1 MRAAACLLILAAGAW
16 SYATSFRGVF
26 VLDDMRAIVMS
37 ETIRSLWPLP
47 GPLVPAPRSTVAGRP
62 VANLSFAV
70 NYALAP
76 APSTPAPAPAGAPA
90 GSVPVD
96 PLPFHAG
103 NLIIHLAAALTLA
116 GVVRRTLL
124 STRLAP
130 VFEAAADW
138 IALAV
143 ALVWVVHPLQTAAVT
158 YIVQRVESLMGL
170 FYLLTLYCSIRAFE
184 RTKGGWWEVAA
195 IASCALGMATKEVM
209 VTAPLMVAVWWWL
222 FAPAHPG
229 VPRRRGL
236 PLLAGLAATWLVLAL
251 LVAGER
257 RSPSLSTEW
266 DIVWRYLLAQA
277 EIVVHYVRLAFVP
290 SPLVFLYDWP
300 LGTSLGAV
308 AWQALLLT
316 VLVALTAIGVVRR
329 HPMSFIGAWFFLIL
343 APSSSVLPIVTEV
356 AAEHRMYLPLAA
368 VVSSVVIGAV
378 LLGRRLVP
386 SAKARAAAAAVAVAV
401 GVGVLGAE
409 TRDRNRAYWS
419 AVDLW
424 QDTVAKRPND
434 SRARVAY
441 GQALTDAGRLA
452 EAEAQLREGVSL
464 APNDPNARVRLGTVL
479 AQQGRFDEALPQ
491 FERTVALRP
500 DDADAHRFL
509 GEIHAMRGREA
520 AAVRHL
526 ERALAMLP
534 HDVGV
539 LARLAAILVSA
550 QDPSVR
556 NATRAHGARR
566 AGRSA
571 DGRAPSWPARDPVG
585 GSGRDRRVLRSR
597 RHGPPGSCR
606 RAGDG

>member
-1 MRAAACLLILAAGAW
+1 LRAAACLLILAAGAW
-16 SYATSFRGVF
+16 SYATSFQGVF
-26 VLDDMRAIVMS
+26 VLDDMRAIVRN
-37 ETIRSLWPLP
+37 ETIRSLWPLR
-47 GPLVPAPRSTVAGRP
+47 GPLSPAPRSTVAGRP

-76 APSTPAPAPAGAPA
+76 APSTAAPAPAGAPA
-90 GSVPVD
+90 GSVPVY
-96 PLPFHAG
+96 PAPFHAG

-124 STRLAP
+124 SARLAP

-143 ALVWVVHPLQTAAVT
+143 ALVWVTHPLQTAAVT
-158 YIVQRVESLMGL
+158 YVVQRVESLMGL

-184 RTKGGWWEVAA
+184 RTKAGWWEVAA

-209 VTAPLMVAVWWWL
+209 VTAPLIVAIWWRL
-222 FAPAHPG
+222 FAPARPG

-236 PLLAGLAATWLVLAL
+236 PLLAGVATTWVVLAL
-251 LVAGER
+251 LVSGER
-257 RSPSLSTEW
+257 RGPSLSTEW

-277 EIVVHYVRLAFVP
+277 EIIVHYVRLAFVP
-290 SPLVFLYDWP
+290 SSLVFLYDWP

-308 AWQALLLT
+308 AWQVLLLT
-316 VLVALTAIGVVRR
+316 VLVALTAIGISRR
-329 HPMSFIGAWFFLIL
+329 HPASFVGAWFFLIL

-368 VVSSVVIGAV
+368 VVSSVVVGV
-378 LLGRRLVP
+378 FLLGQRLVP
-386 SAKARAAAAAVAVAV
+386 SAKARAVAAAVAVAV

-409 TRDRNRAYWS
+409 TRDRNRVYWS
-419 AVDLW
+419 AVGLW

-441 GQALTDAGRLA
+441 GEALADAGRLA
-452 EAEAQLREGVSL
+452 EAEAQLRAGISM
-464 APNDPNARVRLGTVL
+464 APNDPNARVRLGAVL

-491 FERTVALRP
+491 LERTVTLRP
-500 DDADAHRFL
+500 DDVDAHRFL
-509 GEIHAMRGREA
+509 GEIYAMRGRET

-526 ERALAMLP
+526 EQALAIVP
-534 HDVGV
+534 RDVRV

-556 NATRAHGARR
+556 NAPRARQL
-566 AGRSA
+566 AGWA
-571 DGRAPSWPARDPVG
+571 QSWPARDPVG
-585 GSGRDRRVLRSR
+585 GPGSDGRVRRGR

-606 RAGDG
+606 RAGNG